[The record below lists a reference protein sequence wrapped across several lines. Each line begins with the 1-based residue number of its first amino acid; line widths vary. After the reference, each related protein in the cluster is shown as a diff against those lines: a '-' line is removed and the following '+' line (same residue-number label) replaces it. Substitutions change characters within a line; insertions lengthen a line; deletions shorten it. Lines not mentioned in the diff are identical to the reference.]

1 MNCWN
6 SNEENGVRFSDK
18 KHEVIEYQLYENI
31 KHGLDQFCVT
41 SERSSRK
48 ITCGPMIMKVMDFM
62 DINVH

>member
-1 MNCWN
+1 M
-6 SNEENGVRFSDK
+6 RFSDQ
-18 KHEVIEYQLYENI
+18 KHEIIEYQLYENI